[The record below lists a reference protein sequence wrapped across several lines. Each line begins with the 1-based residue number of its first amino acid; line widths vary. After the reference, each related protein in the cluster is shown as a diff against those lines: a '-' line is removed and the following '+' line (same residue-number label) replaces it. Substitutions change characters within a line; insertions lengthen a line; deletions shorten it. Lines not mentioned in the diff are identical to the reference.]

1 MKFILFLLIFGLSVY
16 FIPSQPKGQYFGQ
29 SFDYS
34 EAKSINEIAAE
45 KVDSV
50 GRFVV
55 VSGTVE
61 SVCQSRGCWLTLKTE
76 NGSIRSTFKDYGF
89 FVPKDLSGKEVIL
102 SGIIREENVAA
113 SMEQHFLEDAGDTT
127 KTVMPDFIKKQTFVA
142 SGVFVKQ

>member
-1 MKFILFLLIFGLSVY
+1 MKFLFFVLLFGAAVF
-16 FIPSQPKGQYFGQ
+16 FIPTQQKGQYFGQ

-34 EAKSINEIAAE
+34 DAKTISEVAAE
-45 KVDSV
+45 KVDST

-61 SVCQSRGCWLTLKTE
+61 SVCQSRGCWMTIKTE

-89 FVPKDLSGKEVIL
+89 FVPKDISGKEVVL
-102 SGIIREENVAA
+102 SGIIREEKVAG
-113 SMEQHFLEDAGDTT
+113 SMEQHYLEDAGDTT
-127 KTVMPDFIKKQTFVA
+127 KTIMPDFIIKQTFVA